1 MAATWDSAYLLSLFN
16 RKAGRPATDSITDVS
31 KYQRLSESQ
40 NRVIAMIASVA
51 PYSLY
56 PKVAYG
62 SFPTLSTTDN
72 QVFTFGTDSNGYAI
86 TPIGK
91 TGIYPTLNSIPDF
104 PWRENDDYLNEGSQ
118 IRIPDNRTYSGT
130 LYWRGV
136 TQPADIDATHQPS
149 IIPEGARELI
159 VIDAVR
165 QFSEEGARNSNLA
178 ALMLGEWNT
187 AWPTWCLA
195 WKTSFRQG
203 GALGNYTARQIA
215 STTTSIG

>member
-1 MAATWDSAYLLSLFN
+1 
-16 RKAGRPATDSITDVS
+16 
-31 KYQRLSESQ
+31 
-40 NRVIAMIASVA
+40 MIAGVA

-72 QVFTFGTDSNGYAI
+72 QVYTFGTDSNGYAI

-104 PWRENDDYLNEGSQ
+104 PWREGQDYLNEGSQ

-130 LYWRGV
+130 LYWRGI
-136 TQPADIDATHQPS
+136 TQPVDIDATHQPS

-165 QFSEEGARNSNLA
+165 QFSEEGARNPNLA

-195 WKTSFRQG
+195 WKTQFRQG